1 MGPVFDSGGSLR
13 LCRRVRKA
21 LHVDDV
27 RIALRPSFNRVLTL
41 VPHAFVE
48 PWGLETVRSQNN
60 LNAATSNGFCF
71 GGTKEQ
77 CSESASSMLL
87 VYPDMSKLTASAPR
101 VTVEAGDHVAR
112 ITPDATRQ
120 KHSVEISGLLRVE
133 LVDPIGEEGAE
144 LLALSCIDGR
154 NDLGFHDA
162 LGYWKEA
169 SRRLRKTDHL

>member
-1 MGPVFDSGGSLR
+1 MGLVFDSGGSLR
-13 LCRRVRKA
+13 LGRRVRKA

-27 RIALRPSFNRVLTL
+27 RIALRPSFNRVLPL

-71 GGTKEQ
+71 GRAKEQ
-77 CSESASSMLL
+77 CAESESSMPL
-87 VYPDMSKLTASAPR
+87 VHPDMSELTTSAPS
-101 VTVEAGDHVAR
+101 VTVEASDYFAR
-112 ITPDATRQ
+112 VTPDATRQ
-120 KHSVEISGLLRVE
+120 KHSVEVSGLLRIE

-144 LLALSCIDGR
+144 RLALGFIDGR

-162 LGYWKEA
+162 LGFG
-169 SRRLRKTDHL
+169 RRHFEG